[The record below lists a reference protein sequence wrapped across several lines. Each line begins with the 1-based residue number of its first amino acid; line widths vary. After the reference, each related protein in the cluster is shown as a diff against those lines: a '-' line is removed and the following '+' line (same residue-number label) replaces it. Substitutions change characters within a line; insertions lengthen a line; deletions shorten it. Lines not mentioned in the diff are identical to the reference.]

1 MKDVLSGTVATR
13 LHFLLALGLSYSIGV
28 VETLSLASS
37 ALRLLLVL
45 FRLSQ
50 RNRAEASKPC
60 RQWSRCSP
68 CAIVRN
74 LFQSPGLHAH
84 ATASGPLMYHQ
95 PPLPVWYHTIR
106 HRIAVGRVD
115 DIDLARIFRA
125 WHWHRFDPSGGSRVA
140 RLGVEATS

>member
-60 RQWSRCSP
+60 RQWSRCLP

-84 ATASGPLMYHQ
+84 ATQAASGHSCITTAAAASVVSY
-95 PPLPVWYHTIR
+95 Y
-106 HRIAVGRVD
+106 
-115 DIDLARIFRA
+115 
-125 WHWHRFDPSGGSRVA
+125 PSPDRRGMR
-140 RLGVEATS
+140 R